1 MNRGPLPYQ
10 GSALP
15 LSYVG
20 ELFMFSHYLP
30 MERVMGI
37 EPTSS
42 AWKAEVLPLNYTR
55 PSIIFLVSSFRSRTN
70 ILTVLSYQTVGI
82 LESIMCVFPKEQP
95 IHRLQLLCSKPGCV
109 ARIINLN
116 GQNASKQGAE
126 SAAACHPISGGGG
139 RIRTYVGLAS
149 RFTVCPR

>member
-1 MNRGPLPYQ
+1 
-10 GSALP
+10 
-15 LSYVG
+15 
-20 ELFMFSHYLP
+20 
-30 MERVMGI
+30 MGI

-55 PSIIFLVSSFRSRTN
+55 PVEKIFLVIPFFWRTN
-70 ILTVLSYQTVGI
+70 ILTALIFETVRI
-82 LESIMCVFPKEQP
+82 SESIMCVFPKEQP